1 MNFKIFKMIPLS
13 LIVSSFFQYNHVP
26 SGLRDH
32 IVLAIAF
39 NETDN
44 GTNRSH
50 PKVIKGNEP
59 SRRN

>member
-1 MNFKIFKMIPLS
+1 
-13 LIVSSFFQYNHVP
+13 
-26 SGLRDH
+26 
-32 IVLAIAF
+32 LAIAF